1 MFRYRVPDILRFVY
15 PKAVWRYTPNERCI
29 YLTFDDGCVPEVTPK
44 VLEIL
49 ERERVKATFFC
60 VGENVEK
67 YPLLFEDLRARG
79 HQVGNHTYNHLK
91 GIKVSFDEYLTNVE
105 NADRVIGSRLF
116 RPPYGRITPMQMR
129 ALRKVYGYR
138 IILWDLITNDFDRNL
153 SPKEIMQNIQKYSRN
168 GSIVVFHDSVKAAK
182 NMLAVLPEAIKWWK
196 EEGYE
201 FRTL

>member
-1 MFRYRVPDILRFVY
+1 MFRYRIPDILRFVY
-15 PKAVWRYTPNERCI
+15 PKAVWRCSSHKRCI

-49 ERERVKATFFC
+49 ENERIKATFFC

-67 YPLLFEDLRARG
+67 YPLLFKELQSRG

-91 GIKVSFDEYLTNVE
+91 GINVSSDDYLANIAR
-105 NADRVIGSRLF
+105 ADKLIGNKLF
-116 RPPYGRITPMQMR
+116 RPPYGRITPVQMK
-129 ALRKVYGYR
+129 ALRDRYGYK
-138 IILWDLITNDFDRNL
+138 IILWDLITNDFNKNL
-153 SPKEIMQNIQKYSRN
+153 SPSEIMRNIKRYTRN
-168 GSIVVFHDSVKAAK
+168 GSIVVFHDSVKAAP